1 MIYAFCFLLYVLGA
15 LPVYSIADMVRNE
28 QNKNIDLVIVSAI
41 WPIAVVYGVARKVY
55 LSLKEQ

>member
-1 MIYAFCFLLYVLGA
+1 MITLCILLYVLGA
-15 LPVYSIADMVRNE
+15 LPVYAIAYMVRNE

-41 WPIAVVYGVARKVY
+41 WPLTVVYGVAIKVY